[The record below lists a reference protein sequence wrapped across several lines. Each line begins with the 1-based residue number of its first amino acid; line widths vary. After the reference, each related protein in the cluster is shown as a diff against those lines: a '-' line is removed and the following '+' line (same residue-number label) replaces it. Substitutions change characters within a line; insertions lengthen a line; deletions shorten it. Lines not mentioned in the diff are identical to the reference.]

1 MADQIRVLVV
11 DDIPETRDHL
21 TKLLGFESDIDVVGS
36 AASGHEAL
44 EMAVRLSPDVILMD
58 INMPDMDGIAAT
70 EQLSSIAPAAAVVMM
85 SVQGEADYL
94 RRSMLA
100 GAREFLVKPF
110 SSDELTASIRQVS
123 ARERDKQ
130 SRMAAVPVPV
140 GMVAPPTGRVGGS
153 GEPGVVVAVFS
164 PKGGVGRTTVAVNL
178 AVAAATEL
186 GKKVVIMDGSFQFG
200 DVGVLLN
207 LNPKSKS
214 IADLIPE
221 IDAGSL
227 DSLDTFLINHTAGIR
242 VLLAPPSPETAE
254 MITAAGVKTVL
265 DRLRADH
272 DLVVVDCT
280 SYFNDTTLAILDAAD
295 IILTMLSLEITSIKN
310 MRLFLEVAEQL
321 GYENGKVR
329 LVLNRADSALG
340 IRVADVEHSI
350 GRKVDETIVSDG
362 RSVVYALNRGVPFF
376 LSNREAQVSQDILR
390 LAKSVVGEQ
399 PRPPTT
405 TVARQPRRSRCSH
418 GDECR
423 DSRPLGARRGVGDV
437 PPEANRERPTGC
449 AGAPSSAPPP
459 PGGELPPSGAPPNV
473 PTTGRLSSQ
482 APVRESFRDVKFR
495 IQSRV
500 IQDLDPKL
508 DLSNQVEVRRQIE
521 EIFGKVID
529 EEGLA
534 LTRAERVRMLEQITD
549 EIIGLG
555 PLEPL
560 LRDETVTEVM
570 VNGPNQVYVE
580 RTGKLEVTDVVF
592 QNDDH
597 VMRIIDRIVAPLG
610 RRIDESSPMVDA
622 RLPDGSRVNAI
633 IPPLSLVGPCITI
646 RKFSAIPL
654 HRGRPDPVRHR

>member
-21 TKLLGFESDIDVVGS
+21 TKLLGFEGDIDVVGS
-36 AASGHEAL
+36 AASGREAL
-44 EMAVRLSPDVILMD
+44 EMAARLSPDVILMD

-70 EQLSSIAPAAAVVMM
+70 EQLSSAVPAAAVVMM

-130 SRMAAVPVPV
+130 SRMAA
-140 GMVAPPTGRVGGS
+140 APAPGQGGAQGARTGEE
-153 GEPGVVVAVFS
+153 GEPGLIVAVFS

-221 IDAGSL
+221 LDAGELESI
-227 DSLDTFLINHTAGIR
+227 DTFLINHTAGIR
-242 VLLAPPSPETAE
+242 VLLAPPSPEMAE
-254 MITAAGVKTVL
+254 MITANGVKKVL

-280 SYFNDTTLAILDAAD
+280 SSFNDTTLAILDAAD
-295 IILTMLSLEITSIKN
+295 VILTMLSLEITSIKN

-321 GYENGKVR
+321 GYESGKVR

-390 LAKSVVGEQ
+390 LARSVVGE
-399 PRPPTT
+399 RSTT
-405 TVARQPRRSRCSH
+405 ATA
-418 GDECR
+418 
-423 DSRPLGARRGVGDV
+423 A
-437 PPEANRERPTGC
+437 
-449 AGAPSSAPPP
+449 
-459 PGGELPPSGAPPNV
+459 
-473 PTTGRLSSQ
+473 
-482 APVRESFRDVKFR
+482 
-495 IQSRV
+495 
-500 IQDLDPKL
+500 
-508 DLSNQVEVRRQIE
+508 
-521 EIFGKVID
+521 
-529 EEGLA
+529 
-534 LTRAERVRMLEQITD
+534 
-549 EIIGLG
+549 
-555 PLEPL
+555 
-560 LRDETVTEVM
+560 
-570 VNGPNQVYVE
+570 
-580 RTGKLEVTDVVF
+580 
-592 QNDDH
+592 
-597 VMRIIDRIVAPLG
+597 DRK
-610 RRIDESSPMVDA
+610 STQKK
-622 RLPDGSRVNAI
+622 
-633 IPPLSLVGPCITI
+633 SLFAW
-646 RKFSAIPL
+646 R
-654 HRGRPDPVRHR
+654 

>member
-36 AASGHEAL
+36 AASGREAL
-44 EMAVRLSPDVILMD
+44 EMAVRLNPDVILMD

-130 SRMAAVPVPV
+130 SRMASVPVPV
-140 GMVAPPTGRVGGS
+140 GAVAPAGPRGGGS
-153 GEPGVVVAVFS
+153 GEPGLVVAVFS

-178 AVAAATEL
+178 AIAAATEL

-214 IADLIPE
+214 IADLVPE
-221 IDAGSL
+221 LEAGSL
-227 DSLDTFLINHTAGIR
+227 DSLDTFLISHTAGIR

-321 GYENGKVR
+321 GYEDGKVR

-390 LAKSVVGEQ
+390 LAKTVVGEGS
-399 PRPPTT
+399 PP
-405 TVARQPRRSRCSH
+405 AE
-418 GDECR
+418 D
-423 DSRPLGARRGVGDV
+423 DSRKA
-437 PPEANRERPTGC
+437 T
-449 AGAPSSAPPP
+449 
-459 PGGELPPSGAPPNV
+459 
-473 PTTGRLSSQ
+473 Q
-482 APVRESFRDVKFR
+482 K
-495 IQSRV
+495 
-500 IQDLDPKL
+500 K
-508 DLSNQVEVRRQIE
+508 
-521 EIFGKVID
+521 
-529 EEGLA
+529 
-534 LTRAERVRMLEQITD
+534 
-549 EIIGLG
+549 
-555 PLEPL
+555 
-560 LRDETVTEVM
+560 
-570 VNGPNQVYVE
+570 
-580 RTGKLEVTDVVF
+580 
-592 QNDDH
+592 
-597 VMRIIDRIVAPLG
+597 
-610 RRIDESSPMVDA
+610 
-622 RLPDGSRVNAI
+622 
-633 IPPLSLVGPCITI
+633 SLFAW
-646 RKFSAIPL
+646 R
-654 HRGRPDPVRHR
+654 

>member
-21 TKLLGFESDIDVVGS
+21 TKLLGFESDIDVVGA
-36 AASGHEAL
+36 AASGQEAL
-44 EMAVRLSPDVILMD
+44 EMAARLSPDVILMD

-70 EQLSSIAPAAAVVMM
+70 EQLSSTVPGAAVVMM

-130 SRMAAVPVPV
+130 SRMAV
-140 GMVAPPTGRVGGS
+140 VAPAPASGTGTPGARSGDP
-153 GEPGVVVAVFS
+153 GEPGIVVAVFS

-186 GKKVVIMDGSFQFG
+186 GKKVVIMDASFQFG

-221 IDAGSL
+221 LEVGEL
-227 DSLDTFLINHTAGIR
+227 DSIDTFLINHTAGVR

-254 MITAAGVKTVL
+254 MITAAGVKKVIET
-265 DRLRADH
+265 LRRDH

-280 SYFNDTTLAILDAAD
+280 AFFNDTTLAVLDAAD
-295 IILTMLSLEITSIKN
+295 VILTMLSLEITSIKN

-321 GYENGKVR
+321 GYESGKVR

-390 LAKSVVGEQ
+390 LARSVVGE
-399 PRPPTT
+399 
-405 TVARQPRRSRCSH
+405 RS
-418 GDECR
+418 ET
-423 DSRPLGARRGVGDV
+423 
-437 PPEANRERPTGC
+437 E
-449 AGAPSSAPPP
+449 
-459 PGGELPPSGAPPNV
+459 
-473 PTTGRLSSQ
+473 
-482 APVRESFRDVKFR
+482 PV
-495 IQSRV
+495 
-500 IQDLDPKL
+500 
-508 DLSNQVEVRRQIE
+508 
-521 EIFGKVID
+521 
-529 EEGLA
+529 
-534 LTRAERVRMLEQITD
+534 
-549 EIIGLG
+549 
-555 PLEPL
+555 
-560 LRDETVTEVM
+560 
-570 VNGPNQVYVE
+570 
-580 RTGKLEVTDVVF
+580 
-592 QNDDH
+592 DDK
-597 VMRIIDRIVAPLG
+597 AK
-610 RRIDESSPMVDA
+610 A
-622 RLPDGSRVNAI
+622 TQKK
-633 IPPLSLVGPCITI
+633 SLFAW
-646 RKFSAIPL
+646 R
-654 HRGRPDPVRHR
+654 